1 MNGVKKY
8 FRPEIDEALRIWT
21 CVDFAANVGIL
32 KERRHMKN
40 MQRLEDSVLER
51 YRREVRHAIVAAAQ
65 KIWEGVDPDPQL
77 LPREGVLAT
86 EWSFAPQ
93 DLTPDSFRYYRDRWA
108 PTSKLPEFLF
118 APYDLADFPTKV
130 PLALVGAGYMIDP
143 TMCIRS
149 VSKFVR
155 TFPSI
160 RWISNRAMDMIHR
173 LVIWSDPR
181 YCHKGYGG
189 YVSKWVD
196 AVKKYHLDRFEQ
208 DLLNQTTVRM
218 ARIPVG
224 EHDNIFYR
232 HLRHAREKAG
242 LQLNGSSFILPI
254 PQRPARGSY
263 LDQYSFEE
271 FVRLDRR
278 AASEEQKRAVQLQT
292 FNKLMRNT
300 CQCCPMSGWRYFP
313 QGYEGL
319 IDHMRY
325 HHPMQ
330 FWALDDWYSIGWW
343 IRWIATYWVPYFGHL
358 SGYNSLDAPGLLLGY
373 LR

>member
-1 MNGVKKY
+1 MLTFKIAEAAIRELRIEALQPISDHVYLAPHEMNGVKKY
-8 FRPEIDEALRIWT
+8 FRPEIDENLRIWT
-21 CVDFAANVGIL
+21 CADFAANVGIL
-32 KERRHMKN
+32 KERRHLKN
-40 MQRLEDSVLER
+40 MQRLEDSLLER
-51 YRREVRHAIVAAAQ
+51 YRREVRQAIVAAAQ

-77 LPREGVLAT
+77 LPREGVLTT

-118 APYDLADFPTKV
+118 APYDLAEFPTKV
-130 PLALVGAGYMIDP
+130 PLALSGTGYMIDP

-149 VSKFVR
+149 VSKFVK
-155 TFPSI
+155 TFPSV
-160 RWISNRAMDMIHR
+160 RWISDRAMDMIHR

-196 AVKKYHLDRFEQ
+196 AAKKYHLDRFEQ

-242 LQLNGSSFILPI
+242 LQLNGSSSILPI

-271 FVRLDRR
+271 FVRLDRW
-278 AASEEQKRAVQLQT
+278 AASEEQKRAGQLQT

-313 QGYEGL
+313 QGYKGL
-319 IDHMRY
+319 IDHMRH

-330 FWALDDWYSIGWW
+330 FWALDDWHSIG
-343 IRWIATYWVPYFGHL
+343 
-358 SGYNSLDAPGLLLGY
+358 
-373 LR
+373 